1 MTKVFCIGAN
11 KTGTTSLAA
20 FFRAH
25 GYTVGDQ
32 AAGELLFT
40 DRAAPDYGE
49 RVIALAATA
58 GFFQDLPFSGDDA
71 YTFLAEAY
79 PRAKFIL
86 TKRSSA
92 EVWYRS
98 LTEYHAKKF
107 GNGTEPPTAN
117 MLKKATYRYPGF
129 MWDANRALYPS
140 PPEDPYRKADLT
152 AWYIKRI
159 SDVRSFFSAK
169 SGPVG
174 SPGRCLEIDIKD
186 PAAAKKIAE
195 FAGFEPRLPILPH
208 LNRTE

>member
-1 MTKVFCIGAN
+1 MKKVFCIGAN

-32 AAGELLFT
+32 AAGERLFAG
-40 DRAAPDYGE
+40 RRAPDYRE

-58 GFFQDLPFSGDDA
+58 DFFQDLPFSGDDS

-92 EVWYRS
+92 DAWYRS
-98 LTEYHAKKF
+98 LTVYHAKKF
-107 GNGTEPPTAN
+107 GNGTELPTAE

-140 PPEDPYRKADLT
+140 PPEDPYRKSDLT
-152 AWYIKRI
+152 AWYEDRIKAARN
-159 SDVRSFFSAK
+159 FFSGK
-169 SGPVG
+169 E
-174 SPGRCLEIDIKD
+174 RYLEIEIED
-186 PAAAKKIAE
+186 PAAAKKIAD
-195 FAGFEPRLPILPH
+195 FAGFEARLPILPH
-208 LNRTE
+208 LNRNE